1 MFYIYLQ
8 KQIVDDILEDCLVD
22 YIILFNITNCSQ
34 NMFVFGINISYNE
47 TQDLC
52 SNTSCMRDEFDIIS
66 IDNIDVTMTDSP
78 CNTSTD
84 PSTSSTPSTPSTSS
98 TPSTPSTN
106 IPSSSSRSNIER
118 DLIIVA
124 GSSAG
129 GGLVI
134 VVLCVLCMLFLKY
147 KYKAS
152 KVKKKW

>member
-8 KQIVDDILEDCLVD
+8 KQSVVDDILAECSIE
-22 YIILFNITNCSQ
+22 YIMPFVITNCSQ
-34 NMFVFGINISYNE
+34 NMFVFGIKISYNE
-47 TQDLC
+47 VEDLC
-52 SNTSCMRDEFDIIS
+52 NNISCLMNASTEDYDIICNIS
-66 IDNIDVTMTDSP
+66 IDNIDVTITDSP

-84 PSTSSTPSTPSTSS
+84 
-98 TPSTPSTN
+98 PSTPSTN

-147 KYKAS
+147 KYKSS

>member
-8 KQIVDDILEDCLVD
+8 KELVDEILEVCLVE
-22 YIILFNITNCSQ
+22 YIMLFNITNCSR
-34 NMFVFGINISYNE
+34 NMFVFGIKISYNE

-52 SNTSCMRDEFDIIS
+52 NSVSCLIDEYDMIS

-78 CNTSTD
+78 CITSTD
-84 PSTSSTPSTPSTSS
+84 
-98 TPSTPSTN
+98 PSTPSTN

-134 VVLCVLCMLFLKY
+134 VVLCVLCMLFVKHKY
-147 KYKAS
+147 KSS

>member
-8 KQIVDDILEDCLVD
+8 KESVVEDILAECSIE
-22 YIILFNITNCSQ
+22 YIMPFDIINCSQ

-47 TQDLC
+47 VEDLC
-52 SNTSCMRDEFDIIS
+52 SDTSCLMNTSTDDYDIICNIS

-84 PSTSSTPSTPSTSS
+84 
-98 TPSTPSTN
+98 PSTPSTN

-147 KYKAS
+147 KYKSS

>member
-1 MFYIYLQ
+1 M
-8 KQIVDDILEDCLVD
+8 
-22 YIILFNITNCSQ
+22 
-34 NMFVFGINISYNE
+34 
-47 TQDLC
+47 
-52 SNTSCMRDEFDIIS
+52 IS
-66 IDNIDVTMTDSP
+66 INDIDVTMTDSP

-84 PSTSSTPSTPSTSS
+84 
-98 TPSTPSTN
+98 PSTPSTN

-147 KYKAS
+147 KYKSS